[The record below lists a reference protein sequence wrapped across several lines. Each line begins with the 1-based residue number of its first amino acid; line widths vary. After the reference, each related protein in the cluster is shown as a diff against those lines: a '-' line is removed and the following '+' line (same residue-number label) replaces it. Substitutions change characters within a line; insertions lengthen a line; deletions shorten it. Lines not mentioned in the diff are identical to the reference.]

1 MRPLRLACLLV
12 PLLLA
17 RAEAQLLQGGRLA
30 VGCDGDDKVH
40 VFGAG
45 GNPQGTLPLS
55 PIVAAEPS
63 GVAFGP
69 DGRVYVVSTDT
80 QEVLVLDAGG
90 VTMDAFPLS
99 EDSAAVAL
107 AFGPDGL
114 LWVLDDG
121 NHELVRFDTAGIP
134 KPSVPVPGGIFP
146 EAGLAFAADGRVLV
160 CSQTTDSVLEL
171 DPATGAL
178 IRELGA
184 GQLASPRG
192 LAIAPDGR
200 LLVCEATD
208 IAVLDPDGSVAETLT
223 DASFEDLRG
232 VAFGPDLKLYVA
244 DAGADMVHVLTDG
257 DVTDHIGGATLDD
270 PVCVAFA
277 PHRFKA
283 TLKGTLARA
292 GQPLSKIKE
301 TSVVVSLLPG
311 SRTMMLALTDDVT
324 EPGDLS
330 SVFGATY
337 LVFRGFEAAQDDGT
351 KVRLWQGTQVG
362 SPAAA
367 AGLASLSL
375 QINGSMSQGQFV
387 PKKAKGT
394 LLRNGEAGVYS
405 ATVKLGKAV
414 K

>member
-1 MRPLRLACLLV
+1 MRLLLVACLCV
-12 PLLLA
+12 SLLP

-40 VFGAG
+40 VFGAA

-55 PIVAAEPS
+55 PIVAQEPS
-63 GVAFGP
+63 AVAFGP
-69 DGRVYVVSTDT
+69 DGRVYVASTNT
-80 QEVLVLDAGG
+80 LEVLVFDAEG
-90 VTMDAFPLS
+90 VKLDAFPLNQ
-99 EDSAAVAL
+99 DSSADAL

-121 NHELVRFDTAGIP
+121 NNELARFDTAGIP

-160 CSQTTDSVLEL
+160 ANQTTDSVNEL

-184 GQLASPRG
+184 GQLTSPRG
-192 LAIAPDGR
+192 LAFAPDGR
-200 LLVCEATD
+200 LHVCEATA
-208 IAVLDPDGSVAETLT
+208 IAVLDADGNVADTLT

-232 VAFGPDLKLYVA
+232 LAFGPDGKLYIT
-244 DAGADMVHVLTDG
+244 DAGADMLHVLTEG
-257 DVTDHIGGATLDD
+257 DVTDHLGGATLDN
-270 PVCVAFA
+270 PVCVAFV

-292 GQPLSKIKE
+292 GQPLSKLKE
-301 TSVVVSLLPG
+301 TSVVITLLPG
-311 SRTMMLALTDDVT
+311 SRTMMVALTDDVT
-324 EPGDLS
+324 EPSDLS

-337 LVFRGFEAAQDDGT
+337 LVFRGFEAAEDDGT
-351 KVRLWQGTQVG
+351 KVRLWQGTQVAG
-362 SPAAA
+362 PAAA

-387 PKKAKGT
+387 PKKGKGT
-394 LLRNGEAGVYS
+394 LLRNGAAGVYS